1 MEAKIKDFNEKLR
14 VVQEFLDNHQQ
25 KYMLV
30 GSGAL
35 LSCGVPLPRCYNDV
49 DLEVIETEENAK
61 LFQTLQDATT
71 TLNNEYSGK
80 KMNGKE
86 LPFTFTYKNVKVNIW
101 LVEAFSHEQWVWK
114 NNVKIA
120 TVYSVLKKKMS
131 YKRDKDKEDLL
142 SIIKT
147 LSSIHEK

>member
-14 VVQEFLDNHQQ
+14 VVQDFLDNHQQ
-25 KYMLV
+25 HYMLV

-35 LSCGVPLPRCYNDV
+35 LSCGVPLPRCCNDV
-49 DLEVIETEENAK
+49 DLEVIETEGNAK

-71 TLNNEYSGK
+71 TLNNEYKGK

-86 LPFTFTYKNVKVNIW
+86 LPFIFTYKNVKVNVW
-101 LVEAFSHEQWVWK
+101 LVEAFSHEEWVWK

-147 LSSIHEK
+147 LASLHEK